1 MGISHVSTE
10 YKFLV
15 LGTFFI
21 RREGATHC
29 GDGGKSDE
37 TGTCVINPKMT
48 AKVKNNRIT
57 AFVK

>member
-21 RREGATHC
+21 GREGETHC
-29 GDGGKSDE
+29 GDGG
-37 TGTCVINPKMT
+37 GGG
-48 AKVKNNRIT
+48 
-57 AFVK
+57 